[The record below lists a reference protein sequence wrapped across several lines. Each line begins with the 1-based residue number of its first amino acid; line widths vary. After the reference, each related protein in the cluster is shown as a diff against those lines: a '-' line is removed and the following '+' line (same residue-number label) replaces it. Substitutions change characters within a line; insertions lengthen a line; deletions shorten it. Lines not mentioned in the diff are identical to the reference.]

1 MRNPKKSPTDP
12 STSQGSAGVRS
23 GRRVVVPW
31 VRTRLRAAPGA
42 ACALALLV
50 AVTACL
56 AAAFPR
62 AVDAYENA
70 GLRRTVAEASAGSST
85 IQFTAPQPGLGV
97 AQQDREKAVR
107 DAALHRSYEGVVGGL
122 RKPLTADPAQ
132 SSYGVR
138 SLNALEA
145 RENWLA
151 RPNGL
156 NPRFLFSAQEG
167 LDTHGELRD
176 GRLPRAGT
184 EITAESREVEAA
196 VTAETADRL
205 KIKTGSVVHVPGVQ
219 RADLAVRIT
228 GILEPERPKEAY
240 WGAQPIIRRPAL
252 VPVAPDDPS
261 SPRYWLGTLLLA
273 PDAAPA
279 LLGTA
284 ASPER
289 FWHIAP
295 DPEALTAH
303 DLTGLKAAVSAT
315 VDGAELLKIRQV
327 TDINT
332 AAGTDLDDLLDSY
345 GRLQAGIAP
354 VVAVAAFGAAA
365 VAGVVLLMAGGLT
378 AGRRRAEL
386 AVLRARGGSLGGIG
400 LRLLGE
406 TAVVAVPAG
415 ALGLAVALLAVPEGR
430 MSYAVL
436 GAGVVTLLACAVLP
450 VRAMA
455 VHRAVRVHTA
465 RDDVTHARPSRRR
478 TVAELTLLV
487 LAVSAVA
494 ALRRQGTSDGGELVA
509 LAPVLVGVIAAL
521 VLVRVYPLP
530 LRWLA
535 RPAGRLRGVIGHLS
549 LARAGRG
556 SASAVLPLLA
566 LLTALTTAAFGGSVL
581 AGVED
586 ARDRAAVLE
595 TGADA
600 RVEAPGLPFAATAAA
615 RVAKVPGVRE
625 VTRAEIDS
633 NAQPVKSDAKL
644 PLVTVDAA
652 AYAGLAG
659 RMDLGGFP
667 GGLLTAGAEGTAGA
681 AGAADAGRGSGQAG
695 AGDIVPAVASP
706 ATAERLGTEPFA
718 LLAGGKEITVRIVAQ
733 RSLTPAVSGAEFL
746 VVDARALGREMRP
759 TMLLVN
765 GDGLDADTLAKA
777 AGATANVHL
786 RQDARDRYADSPTQ
800 TGAERVYVAAVAASA
815 GYAALALLLALARAA
830 PERAALLARL
840 RTMGLTRRDGRRLLV
855 LESLPQALPAA
866 IGGALTGWAAIR
878 LLAPGTDLTAVALA
892 TASATNSPPAGIS
905 TLRPDLF
912 SLLLPAVGV
921 VLLTVGVAVAQAWWT
936 GRRGAVRELR
946 VGDQR

>member
-1 MRNPKKSPTDP
+1 MRNPKKS
-12 STSQGSAGVRS
+12 SADLPDRS
-23 GRRVVVPW
+23 GSRVVVPW

-70 GLRRTVAEASAGSST
+70 GLRRAVTDASPGSST
-85 IQFTAPQPGLGV
+85 VQFTAPQPGLEIE
-97 AQQDREKAVR
+97 QETREKSLR
-107 DAALHRSYEGVVGGL
+107 GAALHRSYEGVVGRL
-122 RKPLTADPAQ
+122 RAPLTADAAQ

-138 SLNALEA
+138 TLDSLEA
-145 RENWLA
+145 RETWLA
-151 RPNGL
+151 RPDRL
-156 NPRFLFSAQEG
+156 NPQFFFSAQDG
-167 LDTHGELRD
+167 LDTHAKLRD

-184 EITAESREVEAA
+184 GVTAEAREVEGA

-205 KIKTGSVVHVPGVQ
+205 KIKAGSVIHVPGVQ

-228 GILEPERPKEAY
+228 GILTPERPKSAY
-240 WGAQPIIRRPAL
+240 WGTQPILRSPAL
-252 VPVAPDDPS
+252 VPVAPQDPD

-279 LLGTA
+279 LLGTTA
-284 ASPER
+284 NPQR

-295 DPEALTAH
+295 DIDALTAH
-303 DLTGLKAAVSAT
+303 DLTGLKAAVTAT
-315 VDGAELLKIRQV
+315 VDGADLLRIRQV

-332 AAGTDLDDLLDSY
+332 AAGTDLDDILDGY
-345 GRLQAGIAP
+345 DRLQAGIAP

-430 MSYAVL
+430 SSYAVA
-436 GAGVVTLLACAVLP
+436 GACVVTLLACGVLP

-455 VHRAVRVHTA
+455 AHRAVRVHTA
-465 RDDVTHARPSRRR
+465 RDDLTNARPSRQR

-494 ALRRQGTSDGGELVA
+494 ALRRRGTSDGGELVA

-581 AGVED
+581 AGVTD
-586 ARDRAAVLE
+586 ARDRAAVIE

-600 RVEAPGLPFAATAAA
+600 RVEAPGLPFPPTAPASL
-615 RVAKVPGVRE
+615 AKVSGVRD
-625 VTRAEIDS
+625 VTRAEIDY
-633 NAQPVKSDAKL
+633 NAAPTESDAKL
-644 PLVTVDAA
+644 PLVAVDPT

-659 RMDLGGFP
+659 RMDLGAFP
-667 GGLLTAGAEGTAGA
+667 AGVLTE
-681 AGAADAGRGSGQAG
+681 G
-695 AGDIVPAVASP
+695 AGGKGDQAQSGTDAVVPAVASP
-706 ATAERLGTEPFA
+706 ATARRLGTEPFA
-718 LLAGGKEITVRIVAQ
+718 LIGGGREVTVRIVAQ

-746 VVDARALGREMRP
+746 VVDVRALGREMRP
-759 TMLLVN
+759 TTLLVT
-765 GDGLDADTLAKA
+765 GDRLDADALAKV
-777 AGATANVHL
+777 AGVTANVHL
-786 RQDARDRYADSPTQ
+786 REDARERYSDSPTQ

-912 SLLLPAVGV
+912 SLLLPALAV